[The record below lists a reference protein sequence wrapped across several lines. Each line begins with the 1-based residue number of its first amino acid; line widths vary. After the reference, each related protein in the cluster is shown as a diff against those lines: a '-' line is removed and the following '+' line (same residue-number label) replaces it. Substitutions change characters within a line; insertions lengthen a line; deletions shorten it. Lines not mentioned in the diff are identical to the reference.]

1 MLPCYVTVAIRDS
14 ALGSLPLKMD
24 EPNLKARKRSDYVYF
39 LAYPTRWS
47 VSSSLKSVTKHKAD
61 KITLICLH
69 RSDNDQYSHI
79 NNSIYYHLFDS
90 IVNTY
95 LIEKCGLD
103 PKSSPQIGL
112 VVSSYCEVWFISI
125 KKVSSKDCCHYH
137 SSSPRYH
144 FLKSWSLDCV

>member
-1 MLPCYVTVAIRDS
+1 MRVIAGITTCKYTGACRTRLS
-14 ALGSLPLKMD
+14 SPLIVSSSPKMA

-39 LAYPTRWS
+39 LAYRTRWS
-47 VSSSLKSVTKHKAD
+47 VSIKLKERLPNSSN
-61 KITLICLH
+61 

-103 PKSSPQIGL
+103 PKSSPLIGL
-112 VVSSYCEVWFISI
+112 VVSSYCQVWPSQS
-125 KKVSSKDCCHYH
+125 V
-137 SSSPRYH
+137 P
-144 FLKSWSLDCV
+144 

>member
-1 MLPCYVTVAIRDS
+1 VKLT
-14 ALGSLPLKMD
+14 GSFRSHSKYYFVSSHSTMHFACPPLLRKGRSQSPPLTQPPWFFESSTLKMA

-47 VSSSLKSVTKHKAD
+47 
-61 KITLICLH
+61 
-69 RSDNDQYSHI
+69 DNDQYLHI

-103 PKSSPQIGL
+103 PKSSPLIGL
-112 VVSSYCEVWFISI
+112 VVSSYCEV
-125 KKVSSKDCCHYH
+125 SSVIP
-137 SSSPRYH
+137 SNP
-144 FLKSWSLDCV
+144 